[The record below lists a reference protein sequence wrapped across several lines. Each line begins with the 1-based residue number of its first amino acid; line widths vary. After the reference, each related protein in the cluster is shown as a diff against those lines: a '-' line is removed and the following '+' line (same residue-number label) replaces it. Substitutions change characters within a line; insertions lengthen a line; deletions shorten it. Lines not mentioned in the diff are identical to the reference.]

1 MFLISVILKAI
12 SVFHKQNQTFHPSGF
27 SRFPSPSPKV
37 KPPFTCM
44 SSEMNIEVII
54 GAKILSTV
62 AAFSGGSEGFNFCS
76 FQTVF
81 IFIFG
86 RKHRHIMKS
95 KWKFAVLFNTVTVF
109 FKENHRII
117 NCCQILW
124 STSNFCS
131 VLLHS
136 E

>member
-1 MFLISVILKAI
+1 MIFSESEKTLFLISVILKAI
-12 SVFHKQNQTFHPSGF
+12 SGFHKQNQTFHPSGF

-86 RKHRHIMKS
+86 RKYTHIMKS
-95 KWKFAVLFNTVTVF
+95 KWKFAVLFNTVTVL
-109 FKENHRII
+109 KQGKTQNYK
-117 NCCQILW
+117 LL
-124 STSNFCS
+124 SNPT
-131 VLLHS
+131 VYK
-136 E
+136 